1 MNKKLR
7 LTLMITTAI
16 VFVVSLFIYLK
27 QHNEL
32 KVKYE
37 EAVELAEQGNYEE
50 ARYKISL
57 IGEYKNSEQLLEEY
71 TNEIE
76 YQAAF
81 KFIDE
86 HKYDD
91 ALAILERL
99 NSQSSGYK
107 DSSELQDSV
116 EYARAMHLAQNGEL
130 TAAYEGYKRL
140 PTSYLDVTERIAE
153 LGRAITF
160 VDKWYCKEHTID
172 LELTATVSP
181 ENITYLR
188 AEMTDRNGFLLGSED
203 NKLVGEG
210 LVLMDDRF
218 VWNLLGDGTRFAVI
232 LEDNKLKVAKQPVVD
247 NNYIVTFVRKLSTYN
262 PIDGDINAAINRD
275 IDGGLKK
282 SKK

>member
-1 MNKKLR
+1 MNKKLK
-7 LTLMITTAI
+7 LTLIISTAV
-16 VFVVSLFIYLK
+16 VFILSLVIYVN

-32 KVKYE
+32 KVKYD
-37 EAVELAEQGNYEE
+37 EAIALAEEGNYEE

-57 IGEYKNSEQLLEEY
+57 IGEYKDSEKLLEEY

-76 YQAAF
+76 YQMAF
-81 KFIDE
+81 DFIDE
-86 HKYDD
+86 KKYDD

-107 DSSELQDSV
+107 DSGDLQDSV
-116 EYARAMHLAQNGEL
+116 EYARAMYLAQNGEL

-153 LGRAITF
+153 LSRAITF
-160 VDKWYCKEHTID
+160 VDKWFCKEHTID
-172 LELTATVSP
+172 LELTASVSP

-188 AEMTDRNGFLLGSED
+188 AEMKDRNGFLLGTDD
-203 NKLVGEG
+203 NKLIGEG

-218 VWNLLGDGTRFAVI
+218 VWNLLGDGTRFAII

-247 NNYIVTFVRKLSTYN
+247 NDYIVTFVRKLSTYN

-275 IDGGLKK
+275 IDGGLAKK
-282 SKK
+282 KK

>member
-1 MNKKLR
+1 MNKKIKM
-7 LTLMITTAI
+7 TLIISTAV
-16 VFVVSLFIYLK
+16 VFIISLLIYVR
-27 QHNEL
+27 QHSEL

-37 EAVELAEQGNYEE
+37 EAVALAESGDYET
-50 ARYKISL
+50 ARQKISL
-57 IGEYKNSEQLLEEY
+57 IGEYKDSEQLLEEY

-76 YQAAF
+76 YQMAF

-86 HKYDD
+86 NKYDD

-107 DSSELQDSV
+107 DSSDLQDSV
-116 EYARAMHLAQNGEL
+116 EYARAMYLAQNGEL
-130 TAAYEGYKRL
+130 TSAYEGYKRL

-153 LGRAITF
+153 LSRAITF
-160 VDKWYCKEHTID
+160 VDKWYCKEHAID
-172 LELTATVSP
+172 LEITATVSA

-188 AEMTDRNGFLLGSED
+188 AEMKDRNGFLLGTED
-203 NKLVGEG
+203 NKLTGEG

-218 VWNLLGDGTRFAVI
+218 VWNLLGDGTRFAII
-232 LEDNKLKVAKQPVVD
+232 LEDNKLKVARQPIVD
-247 NNYIVTFVRKLSTYN
+247 DNYIVTFVRKLSTYN

-282 SKK
+282 KKK

>member
-1 MNKKLR
+1 MNKKLKM
-7 LTLMITTAI
+7 TLLISTAV
-16 VFVVSLFIYLK
+16 VFIVSLFIYVN

-32 KVKYE
+32 KAKYE
-37 EAVELAEQGNYEE
+37 EAVALAEAGNYEE
-50 ARYKISL
+50 ARLKISL
-57 IGEYKNSEQLLEEY
+57 IGEYKDSETLLQEY

-76 YQAAF
+76 YQMAF

-99 NSQSSGYK
+99 NSQNSGYK

-116 EYARAMHLAQNGEL
+116 EYARAMYLAQNGEL
-130 TAAYEGYKRL
+130 ANAYEGYKRL

-153 LGRAITF
+153 IGRAITF
-160 VDKWYCKEHTID
+160 VDKWYCKEHAID

-181 ENITYLR
+181 ENITYIR
-188 AEMTDRNGFLLGSED
+188 AEMKDRNGFLLGTED
-203 NKLVGEG
+203 NKLIGEG

-218 VWNLLGDGTRFAVI
+218 VWNLLGDGTRFAII

-247 NNYIVTFVRKLSTYN
+247 NDYIVTFVRKLSTYN

>member
-1 MNKKLR
+1 MSKKLR
-7 LTLMITTAI
+7 MILIISTAV
-16 VFVVSLFIYLK
+16 VFVVSSFIYIK

-32 KVKYE
+32 KVKYD
-37 EAVELAEQGNYEE
+37 EAVALAEQGDYEE
-50 ARYKISL
+50 ARHKISL
-57 IGEYKNSEQLLEEY
+57 IGEYKDSEQLLDEY

-86 HKYDD
+86 YKYDD

-107 DSSELQDSV
+107 DSTELQDSV
-116 EYARAMHLAQNGEL
+116 EYTRAMYLAQNGEL
-130 TAAYEGYKRL
+130 AKAYEGFKRL
-140 PTSYLDVTERIAE
+140 PTAYLDVTERIAE
-153 LGRAITF
+153 ISRAITF
-160 VDKWYCKEHTID
+160 VDKWYCKEHAID

-188 AEMTDRNGFLLGSED
+188 AEMKDRNGFLLGTED

-218 VWNLLGDGTRFAVI
+218 VWNLLGDGTRFAII

-247 NNYIVTFVRKLSTYN
+247 NDYIVTFVRKLSTYN
-262 PIDGDINAAINRD
+262 AIDGDINAAINRD

-282 SKK
+282 KK